1 MPKPI
6 PSPRPLVV
14 ALLSMTLALLAG
26 GSRATV
32 TGQECVPGRI
42 AACPCHDGTRA
53 RQLPGTKDAP
63 NPRGAAVHSGVHTD
77 YYKSVEAPPREVRD
91 DREGAIRTPGDIRD
105 ALVAEGSP

>member
-1 MPKPI
+1 MPNPI

-14 ALLSMTLALLAG
+14 ALLPMTLALLAG

-42 AACPCHDGTRA
+42 ATCQCHDGTRA

-63 NPRGAAVHSGVHTD
+63 NPRGAAVHASVRSD
-77 YYKSVEAPPREVRD
+77 EYYSAV
-91 DREGAIRTPGDIRD
+91 RD
-105 ALVAEGSP
+105 ALRAAGDKQQVIGA